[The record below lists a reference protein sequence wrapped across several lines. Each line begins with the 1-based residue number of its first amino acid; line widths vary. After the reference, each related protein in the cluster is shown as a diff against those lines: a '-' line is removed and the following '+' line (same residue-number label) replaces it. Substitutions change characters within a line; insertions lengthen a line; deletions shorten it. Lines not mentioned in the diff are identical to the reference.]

1 MPDILYFKVE
11 NKGSNPNPKYVTLG
25 QREFKRGRSHVKCF
39 YHNKIKHKK
48 KKRTKTGRE
57 KKVNPP
63 SKKNV

>member
-1 MPDILYFKVE
+1 MPVILYFKVE

-48 KKRTKTGRE
+48 KRTKTGRE

>member
-1 MPDILYFKVE
+1 MPVILYFKVE

-48 KKRTKTGRE
+48 KKEQKLGE
-57 KKVNPP
+57 KKKVNPP